1 MGIQV
6 GPWFFQR
13 VHRKNKEPNF
23 KIIISLEQLS
33 LFQLIL
39 TQHARAKGIKIC
51 TN

>member
-6 GPWFFQR
+6 GPWLFQR

-33 LFQLIL
+33 LFQPIL
-39 TQHARAKGIKIC
+39 KQHAWAKGIQIC
-51 TN
+51 AN